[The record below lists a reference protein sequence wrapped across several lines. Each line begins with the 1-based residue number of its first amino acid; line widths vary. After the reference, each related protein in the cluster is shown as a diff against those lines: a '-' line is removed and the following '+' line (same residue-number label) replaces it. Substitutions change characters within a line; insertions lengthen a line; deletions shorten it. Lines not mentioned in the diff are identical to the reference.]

1 MDTDLSFVH
10 SNFPIRYFYISRL
23 VRSVAKSSFGIQI
36 RADLFPFI
44 FPFAPLVEQ
53 FFRKRRIKYETIS
66 LRGELPSRF
75 NKWQGNHESPSWP
88 AIPMNLPRVRVING
102 PLKTRAILHL
112 HGQGPPHVQNL
123 AGKEER
129 RRVSVGASFPI
140 SPIIIIAEIGKLA
153 KRKIP

>member
-1 MDTDLSFVH
+1 MHGIQIIRFANFCFKMNLERKIIGEIFFSFHTERIFSIEDTYRKCNLSTQQFFPILPKIYFSFIREINPRIRMDTDLSFVH

-66 LRGELPSRF
+66 LRGELLSRF
-75 NKWQGNHESPSWP
+75 NK
-88 AIPMNLPRVRVING
+88 
-102 PLKTRAILHL
+102 
-112 HGQGPPHVQNL
+112 
-123 AGKEER
+123 
-129 RRVSVGASFPI
+129 
-140 SPIIIIAEIGKLA
+140 
-153 KRKIP
+153 